1 MMAWR
6 FFKKYVPGFENAYI
20 TRTCPEARIRETRR
34 VMGDYVLKF
43 EDIRDARKFDD
54 VIGKSAFPTGAK
66 HAVNGRALALE
77 HMAVPKDMGSND
89 IPYRVLVV
97 KGLENILVAGKAV
110 SADRASH
117 QRFLQQTIVTG
128 QAAGVAAALCAR
140 DGITPRQLEEN
151 VSELQEILI
160 SQGAILYGTH

>member
-110 SADRASH
+110 SADRASN

-140 DGITPRQLEEN
+140 DGIT
-151 VSELQEILI
+151 
-160 SQGAILYGTH
+160 QGSWRRM